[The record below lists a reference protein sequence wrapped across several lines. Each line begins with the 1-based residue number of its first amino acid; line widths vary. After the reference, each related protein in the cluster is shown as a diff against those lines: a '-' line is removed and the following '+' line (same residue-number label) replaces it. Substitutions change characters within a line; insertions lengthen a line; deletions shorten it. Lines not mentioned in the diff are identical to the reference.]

1 MSRQGP
7 GTAAPSITPSSPDS
21 PATPP
26 ASLEVALAHVLQV
39 GTYASVAL
47 IAVGAVLLL
56 AGGGSPIGGGPSLD
70 LASLPAD
77 LLALRP
83 AGFLWLGILGVIATP
98 ALRVAR
104 ALLGFWRRGERRMV
118 GVSVLVLAVIA
129 VGVIVGV
136 MAR

>member
-1 MSRQGP
+1 M
-7 GTAAPSITPSSPDS
+7 A
-21 PATPP
+21 P

-39 GTYASVAL
+39 GTYVSVAL
-47 IAVGAVLLL
+47 IGVGVALLL
-56 AGGGSPIGGGPSLD
+56 AGGGSPIQGGPPLD
-70 LASLPAD
+70 IATLPVD

-104 ALLGFWRRGERRMV
+104 ALLGFARRGEQRMV
-118 GVSVLVLAVIA
+118 GVSVLVLAVIV

-136 MAR
+136 MAG